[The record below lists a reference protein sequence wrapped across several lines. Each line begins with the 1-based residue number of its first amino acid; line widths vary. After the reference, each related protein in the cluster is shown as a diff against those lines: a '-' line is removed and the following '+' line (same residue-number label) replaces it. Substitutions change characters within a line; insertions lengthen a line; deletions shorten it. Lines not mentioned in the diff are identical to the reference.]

1 MLQIGPTTM
10 AAEIPA
16 QTLPLKR
23 TWSPCSRR
31 WLQWTLK
38 TPPCVKHAWT
48 VRKMLCDKRSPA
60 AYWCSHSQNCTC
72 SDRSSGNRWALSET
86 GMDSSACQNYLRT
99 LGWDS
104 TNSRVIPRELLHGS
118 SSTAANKAS
127 SLASLRTV
135 RGGPAFKRAVGFTF
149 PVSRRRCSHR
159 RNTLVSGWRRP
170 R

>member
-23 TWSPCSRR
+23 TWAPCSRR

-38 TPPCVKHAWT
+38 TPACVKHTWT
-48 VRKMLCDKRSPA
+48 VRKMLCERAHQRTDAAIHKIVRVAIDRLETDERSAKVAWIHLPVK
-60 AYWCSHSQNCTC
+60 STP
-72 SDRSSGNRWALSET
+72 
-86 GMDSSACQNYLRT
+86 RT

-127 SLASLRTV
+127 SLASLRIV

-149 PVSRRRCSHR
+149 SVSRRRCSHR
-159 RNTLVSGWRRP
+159 RNILVSGWRRP